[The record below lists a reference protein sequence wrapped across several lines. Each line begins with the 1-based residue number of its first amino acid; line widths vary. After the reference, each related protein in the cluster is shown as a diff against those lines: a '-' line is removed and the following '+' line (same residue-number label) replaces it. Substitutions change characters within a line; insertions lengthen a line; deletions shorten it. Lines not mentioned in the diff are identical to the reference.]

1 MVEQIDFGTAIVDLF
16 GFSTRP
22 THKVVVK
29 NHSSAVVMVE
39 VTGDRSGDLLPL
51 FGPTE
56 VDLAPAPQN
65 AFELQPTGQS
75 GDMMMGWVGLE
86 LLTPT
91 SGARVTTITFRATAT
106 VPPRVAV
113 ECKTESRNCENNA
126 ESAFKIEEVIEAS
139 GAGIADVVDGSQIDT
154 PGELA
159 NYAVVVIG
167 GSGRGG
173 DTDYGVFQSALKQWV
188 QSGGG
193 VVATGWT
200 LWHLGV
206 DGFTSGDLESIL
218 PLGWSTASKSTGDIT
233 KNQTVHPVTIGVSDF
248 VTPHHVNWGP
258 LKQGATVLAT
268 DHLGDPAVVVWTVGQ
283 GRVVYLSPIY
293 FASYRSYTNEPL
305 LDGSIPNAVKLF
317 LQAVEW
323 AAGFGPAAAE
333 GLSQPAIAGSE

>member
-106 VPPRVAV
+106 IPPRVAV

-258 LKQGATVLAT
+258 LK
-268 DHLGDPAVVVWTVGQ
+268 
-283 GRVVYLSPIY
+283 
-293 FASYRSYTNEPL
+293 
-305 LDGSIPNAVKLF
+305 
-317 LQAVEW
+317 
-323 AAGFGPAAAE
+323 
-333 GLSQPAIAGSE
+333 